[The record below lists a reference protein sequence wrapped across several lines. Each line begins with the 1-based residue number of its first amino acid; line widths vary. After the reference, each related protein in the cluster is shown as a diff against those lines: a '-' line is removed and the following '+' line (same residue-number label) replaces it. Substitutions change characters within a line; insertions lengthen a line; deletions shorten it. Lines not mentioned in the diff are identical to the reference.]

1 MKKKNT
7 FLGVALLIA
16 VLMLGIGYALTI
28 DGLKITGTAT
38 AVEDNS
44 NFSVKFTAA
53 NTDDA
58 DKVNAELD
66 ATDPNGKTAI
76 MNVTLGAVGDS
87 ASAYFTIENT
97 SASGIAAVIDPSNVT
112 ITGPG
117 ETAYDATYF
126 DITYDFGQTD
136 EIELNST
143 SPTADLLIT
152 VTLKKAVIGADKEN
166 QFFITLDGITA
177 KAE

>member
-38 AVEDNS
+38 AVEDGS

-53 NTDDA
+53 ETDYEN
-58 DKVNAELD
+58 VNAELD
-66 ATDPNGKTAI
+66 STDPDGKTAI
-76 MNVTLGAVGDS
+76 MEVTLGTVGDS

-97 SASGIAAVIDPSNVT
+97 SASGIAAVIDPSNIT

-117 ETAYDATYF
+117 GAEYDATYF

-136 EIELNST
+136 EIELNAQKPSEQ
-143 SPTADLLIT
+143 LLVT
-152 VTLKKAVIGADKEN
+152 VTLNKAVIGADVEN

-177 KAE
+177 KAEE